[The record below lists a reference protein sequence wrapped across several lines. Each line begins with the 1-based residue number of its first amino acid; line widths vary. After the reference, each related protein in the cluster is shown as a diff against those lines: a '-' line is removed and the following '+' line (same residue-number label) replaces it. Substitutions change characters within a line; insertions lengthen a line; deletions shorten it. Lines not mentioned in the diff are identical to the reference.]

1 MCPSI
6 ISKCTYG
13 ICSKTFSFFNYLTC
27 ALAKPIEKKRRQYP
41 YMCSVILASHVL
53 NDNISFAPIVD
64 HYHLFILRFFFE
76 IDKIVCFLLFL
87 HGLKIMHVS
96 LEKEKKHV

>member
-1 MCPSI
+1 MNF
-6 ISKCTYG
+6 KL
-13 ICSKTFSFFNYLTC
+13 KKFKFSNKLFSSVKIL
-27 ALAKPIEKKRRQYP
+27 YP
-41 YMCSVILASHVL
+41 NTH
-53 NDNISFAPIVD
+53 
-64 HYHLFILRFFFE
+64 LRFFFE